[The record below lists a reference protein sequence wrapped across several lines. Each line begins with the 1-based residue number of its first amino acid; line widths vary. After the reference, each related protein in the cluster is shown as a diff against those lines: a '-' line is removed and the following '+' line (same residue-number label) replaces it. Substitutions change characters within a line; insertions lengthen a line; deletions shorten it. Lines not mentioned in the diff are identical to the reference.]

1 MRELHLFAGAGG
13 GILGGMMLGHE
24 PVCAVE
30 IDKYCRRVLQAR
42 QDDGSLPPF
51 PIYEDVRT
59 FDGHAWRGL
68 VDVICGGFPCQPFSC
83 AGKQL
88 GTADPR
94 HLWPDM
100 ARIISEVRPR
110 YVFAENVSLAAFE
123 EPWRDLRRL
132 GYRVPPAV
140 CVSASDVGAPHRRK
154 RWWLLAVAKS
164 SGTGA
169 GDHSRE
175 ARNEDGTTCR
185 EQLPPLR
192 QGDGEDGTDRF
203 IPASEGEGEVL
214 ADAIGTKRLSTGQD
228 VESSASERALS
239 WPDGE
244 TEQVA
249 DAPSAQNHQ
258 KRGDCQ
264 CGRNAMGRNQ
274 QAPQQD
280 HGQADNLLPCGL
292 CGNVAHAEGQSER
305 AGLCESESQGVRGR
319 RSSYSSGEA
328 DTHTDS
334 GGREEQRQPQPAGEQ
349 GARGREP
356 DGLRAPTHA
365 DGTRLEER
373 QSISS
378 NTREELAATIGADW
392 WATRAQL
399 GRASHGMA
407 EWLDEPRR
415 WLAGWEDG
423 VSRTTTTRLNRVDRL
438 KAIGNGQVPLTAA
451 TAWRLLMEAHA

>member
-51 PIYEDVRT
+51 PIYEDVRK

-94 HLWPDM
+94 HLWPEM
-100 ARIISEVRPR
+100 ARIIEEVRPR
-110 YVFAENVSLAAFE
+110 YVFAENVSISAFE

-132 GYRVPPAV
+132 GYRVPPAI
-140 CVSASDVGAPHRRK
+140 CVSASDVGAPHLRK
-154 RWWLLAVAKS
+154 RWWLLATDGRDADYAPPSTQPEVCE
-164 SGTGA
+164 GA
-169 GDHSRE
+169 DSQCVR
-175 ARNEDGTTCR
+175 DGN
-185 EQLPPLR
+185 
-192 QGDGEDGTDRF
+192 
-203 IPASEGEGEVL
+203 
-214 ADAIGTKRLSTGQD
+214 
-228 VESSASERALS
+228 
-239 WPDGE
+239 
-244 TEQVA
+244 VA

-280 HGQADNLLPCGL
+280 NEQADHLLPCGL
-292 CGNVAHAEGQSER
+292 CGNVA
-305 AGLCESESQGVRGR
+305 
-319 RSSYSSGEA
+319 RS
-328 DTHTDS
+328 DTNTDS
-334 GGREEQRQPQPAGEQ
+334 GRLKERGERYSQPETRQQAPCGHDVD
-349 GARGREP
+349 R
-356 DGLRAPTHA
+356 LRAPAHA
-365 DGTRLEER
+365 DQQRAQRPATRQQPSRAAMFER
-373 QSISS
+373 
-378 NTREELAATIGADW
+378 IGS
-392 WATRAQL
+392 WATEPNV
-399 GRASHGMA
+399 GRVAHGVAS
-407 EWLDEPRR
+407 
-415 WLAGWEDG
+415 
-423 VSRTTTTRLNRVDRL
+423 RVDRL
-438 KAIGNGQVPLTAA
+438 RSIGNGQVPLTAA